1 MRLLR
6 VYATTAR
13 VLASYLWLQAW
24 RPVLSPERYAA
35 RLAER
40 HRRNAR
46 RIERAIVRAGGLF
59 IKVGQLVSIMTNF
72 LPEAFRRE
80 LEGLQDQLPPRPYD
94 EIAAR
99 LRAELGRE
107 PEALFASFD
116 RAPIAT
122 ASLAQVHAATLADG
136 RRVAVKAQHADIERV
151 ARLDLDAIR
160 RILRAVQLFTG
171 VRGLEAY
178 HPEISQMIAE
188 ELDFTTEAA
197 NIRTVGARL
206 AGDPTVRVPTV
217 VRELST
223 RRVLTTEFVDGDKI
237 TDFAA
242 LEARGHFA
250 RGLDRRRLAERV
262 VTAYCRMIFVDGV
275 YHADPHPGN
284 ILVAPDGAI
293 VFVDFGAVGA
303 LEPQMK
309 EGIREFLAGV
319 LRRDARAITAALR
332 KMGFVARDAGGEGDD
347 VAERVIAYVQRRFLE
362 QAADSSWNLG
372 SLQVDMQTKL
382 EAIAD
387 LRRLDVSFRQLTTA
401 FQVPRNWVLL
411 ERTLLLLLGLCTELD
426 PTWNPMSVIRPYLEE
441 AVLGEDRD
449 WGEMLRAGLKEMA
462 VTAATIPQALHGVLT
477 RTDRGELEIRV
488 PEVRRAARLLY
499 AGIHQA
505 IFGVL
510 TTVCAAIAYQAYDR
524 GHDRIASGT
533 LGAAAVFLLA
543 LLLSMAGARQYRG

>member
-13 VLASYLWLQAW
+13 VLVSYLWLRAL
-24 RPVLSPERYAA
+24 RPLLGPERYAA

-99 LRAELGRE
+99 LRGEFGRE
-107 PEALFASFD
+107 PESLFASFD

-122 ASLAQVHAATLADG
+122 ASLAQVHVATLADG

-151 ARLDLDAIR
+151 ARMDLEAIR
-160 RILRAVQLFTG
+160 RILRVVQLFTG
-171 VRGLEAY
+171 VRGLESY

-197 NIRTVGARL
+197 NIQTVGAQL

-223 RRVLTTEFVDGDKI
+223 RRVLTTEFVDGEKI

-242 LEARGHFA
+242 HGA
-250 RGLDRRRLAERV
+250 DRRRLAERV

-319 LRRDARAITAALR
+319 IRRDARAITAAVR
-332 KMGFVARDAGGEGDD
+332 KMGFVARAADGDVD
-347 VAERVIAYVQRRFLE
+347 DIAERVIAYVQRRFLE
-362 QAADSSWNLG
+362 QAADASWNLG
-372 SLQVDMQTKL
+372 SLQVDMGTKL

-426 PTWNPMSVIRPYLEE
+426 PSWNPMAVIRPYLEE
-441 AVLGEDRD
+441 TVLGEDRD

-462 VTAATIPQALHGVLT
+462 MTAATIPQALHGVLT

-510 TTVCAAIAYQAYDR
+510 TTVCAVIAYQAYDR
-524 GHDRIASGT
+524 GHDRIASWT

>member
-24 RPVLSPERYAA
+24 RPVLGPERYAA

-217 VRELST
+217 CASPRWCASCP
-223 RRVLTTEFVDGDKI
+223 
-237 TDFAA
+237 
-242 LEARGHFA
+242 RGA
-250 RGLDRRRLAERV
+250 
-262 VTAYCRMIFVDGV
+262 C
-275 YHADPHPGN
+275 
-284 ILVAPDGAI
+284 
-293 VFVDFGAVGA
+293 
-303 LEPQMK
+303 
-309 EGIREFLAGV
+309 
-319 LRRDARAITAALR
+319 
-332 KMGFVARDAGGEGDD
+332 
-347 VAERVIAYVQRRFLE
+347 
-362 QAADSSWNLG
+362 
-372 SLQVDMQTKL
+372 
-382 EAIAD
+382 
-387 LRRLDVSFRQLTTA
+387 
-401 FQVPRNWVLL
+401 
-411 ERTLLLLLGLCTELD
+411 
-426 PTWNPMSVIRPYLEE
+426 
-441 AVLGEDRD
+441 
-449 WGEMLRAGLKEMA
+449 
-462 VTAATIPQALHGVLT
+462 
-477 RTDRGELEIRV
+477 
-488 PEVRRAARLLY
+488 
-499 AGIHQA
+499 
-505 IFGVL
+505 
-510 TTVCAAIAYQAYDR
+510 
-524 GHDRIASGT
+524 
-533 LGAAAVFLLA
+533 
-543 LLLSMAGARQYRG
+543 